1 MEQSSLNK
9 ISEDMAFLKK
19 AVIAIQEHIEDT
31 HLTAEEE
38 ILLEESIKNR
48 LAGKTKSLE
57 DVEKALSLN
66 V

>member
-38 ILLEESIKNR
+38 ILLEECIKNEKK
-48 LAGKTKSLE
+48 GKLISHE
-57 DVEKALSLN
+57 DLKAELGL
-66 V
+66 